1 MPIAF
6 VFLTIEI
13 GSEAEVL
20 KILKK
25 IEGVDEVFAVFGVY
39 DVIARV
45 RADSMDKLKEIVSS
59 GIRRIEDVRSTLTM
73 LVIDESK

>member
-6 VFLTIEI
+6 VFLTIEM

-25 IEGVDEVFAVFGVY
+25 VEGVDEVFAVFGVY
-39 DVIARV
+39 DVITKI
-45 RADSMDKLKEIVSS
+45 RADSMDKLKEIVSE
-59 GIRRIEDVRSTLTM
+59 GIRRIGNVRSTLTM
-73 LVIDESK
+73 SVIDESK

>member
-6 VFLTIEI
+6 VFLTIEM

-25 IEGVDEVFAVFGVY
+25 VEGVVEVFAVFGVY
-39 DVIARV
+39 DVITKV
-45 RADSMDKLKEIVSS
+45 RADSMDKLKEIVSE
-59 GIRRIEDVRSTLTM
+59 GIRRIGNVRSTLTM